1 MLHRPKMPKDQLLGY
16 FFWAFRSFSARSQA
30 PAWERTL
37 WKLRFPK
44 HELLTWRSCQALAE
58 LNSRRLKQSF
68 GDGVPKLELGN
79 EAAVSARS
87 QAPAW
92 GHTLWNL
99 RFPKPELLTW
109 RSCQALAELNS
120 RRLKQSFGDGVPKLE
135 LGNEAAV
142 SARSQAPAWE
152 RTLWKLRFPKP
163 ELLTWR
169 SCQALAE
176 LNSRRSKQ
184 SFGDGVPKLQLGD
197 EAAVSA
203 RFRSFPSSSL
213 GTHTLEAPLPE
224 A

>member
-1 MLHRPKMPKDQLLGY
+1 MV
-16 FFWAFRSFSARSQA
+16 
-30 PAWERTL
+30 
-37 WKLRFPK
+37 
-44 HELLTWRSCQALAE
+44 AL
-58 LNSRRLKQSF
+58 SRRCFTAQKCPRINALGIFF
-68 GDGVPKLELGN
+68 GL
-79 EAAVSARS
+79 SARS

-92 GHTLWNL
+92 GRTLWKL

-120 RRLKQSFGDGVPKLE
+120 RRSKQSFWGGVPKLE

-184 SFGDGVPKLQLGD
+184 SFWDGVPKLELGD
-197 EAAVSA
+197 EAAVESLPASHFSRGTKVSGDA
-203 RFRSFPSSSL
+203 RRCFS
-213 GTHTLEAPLPE
+213 
-224 A
+224 